1 MRPSRPHPGPMFEEG
16 QLYAPVT
23 REGDE
28 VTVHLADNH
37 PGVADQAYRAR
48 RNTIA
53 AAALDWQPGDPLPVI
68 DYTDDEHRVW
78 HLVTGELRAKH
89 RRLAPSEVVSA
100 GEQLG
105 LPDDHIP
112 QLGEVNAL
120 LATHTGFRYQPAAGL
135 VPLAEFYGS
144 LADGAFWSTQYIRH
158 ASLPLYTP
166 EPDVVH
172 EVIGHATT
180 LASPRLAA
188 LYRAAGGAA
197 RRCTTPEAL
206 EFVSKVFWFSLEF
219 GVLREHGRPKAY
231 GAGLLSSYGE
241 IEEFVNADLRR
252 LDIPLMGTVTYDI
265 THYQPVLFCGESL
278 EHVED
283 VVGGFFENADD
294 SLIEQLAALVPA
306 S

>member
-1 MRPSRPHPGPMFEEG
+1 MFEEG

-48 RNTIA
+48 RNAIA

-78 HLVTGELRAKH
+78 QLVTGELRAKH

-112 QLGEVNAL
+112 QLSEVNAL
-120 LATHTGFRYQPAAGL
+120 LAPHTGFRYQPAAGL